1 MTETNIPAPEQIL
14 VGLRA
19 AIADTLEGV
28 DLARI
33 DLNAVHAGTPM
44 LSLPVDS
51 LALMQIITSVED
63 RFRIFI
69 PEDKAYGFTTI
80 GELIAFVQAKTAA
93 KAARQQ
99 QG

>member
-1 MTETNIPAPEQIL
+1 MTDIPAPEQIL

-19 AIADTLEGV
+19 AIADTLDGV

-33 DLNAVHAGTPM
+33 ALDAVDTATPT

-51 LALMQIITSVED
+51 LALMRIVSGVED
-63 RFRIFI
+63 RFRVFI
-69 PEDKAYGFTTI
+69 PEDKAYAFTTI
-80 GELIAFVQAKTAA
+80 GELVSFVQEKTAA

-99 QG
+99 GPA